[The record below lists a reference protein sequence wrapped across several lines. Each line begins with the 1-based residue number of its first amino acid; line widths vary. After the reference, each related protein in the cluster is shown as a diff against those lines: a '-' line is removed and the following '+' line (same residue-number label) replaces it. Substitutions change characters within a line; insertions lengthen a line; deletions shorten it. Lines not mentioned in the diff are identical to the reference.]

1 LFNVRRKVAALPVN
15 FEINLPYGNT
25 TQNLTIHADYEVDV
39 IAPAPVKAGKDPLG
53 IVSSAL
59 DQPIAGFGLD
69 LFQGARSAVIAINDK
84 TRPVLHHLLLPPL
97 LQRLEHM
104 SIPIDAIELLVA
116 TGTHLPASE
125 EEIQRTYPAEI
136 VSRYRFT
143 SHDCDDQNELV
154 YLGHTKRKTPVF
166 VNRRFYESDLRI
178 VTGNIEPHH
187 FMGFSGGVKSAAI
200 GLAGRITINKNHA
213 MLVDPMAKAG
223 LYETNPMRMDIEEI
237 GELMDVHFALNTIQN
252 DDLEIIHAL
261 AGQPKQVMQAAIPLS
276 RQACQVPVDG
286 LYDLVIA
293 STGGYPKDINLYQ
306 AQKAL
311 THAALITK
319 SGGYVIL
326 VAECREGSGSRSCEV
341 FLSDINSLQD
351 VFLKFQSQ
359 GFQVGPHKAFQ
370 IAREAVRINLC
381 LVSNLPDELVKQFFF
396 HPAKSLELALK
407 LALTDLPSNA
417 RIAVMPSA
425 THTIPDVHSE

>member
-1 LFNVRRKVAALPVN
+1 MRRKVGTLPEN
-15 FEINLPYGNT
+15 IEMDLPYGSAT
-25 TQNLTIHADYEVDV
+25 LNLIISDGYQVDV
-39 IAPAPVKAGKDPLG
+39 IAPAPVKAERDPLG

-59 DQPIAGFGLD
+59 DRPVAGFGLD
-69 LFQGARSAVIAINDK
+69 RFRGARSAVIAINDK
-84 TRPVLHHLLLPPL
+84 TRPVSHHLLLPPL

-104 SIPIDAIELLVA
+104 NIPSDAIELIVA
-116 TGTHLPASE
+116 TGTHLPATD

-136 VSRYRFT
+136 VSRYRIT
-143 SHDCDDQNELV
+143 SHDCDDQNQLIN
-154 YLGHTKRKTPVF
+154 LGHTKSGTPVS

-200 GLAGRITINKNHA
+200 GLAGRKTININHA

-237 GELMDVHFALNTIQN
+237 GEMMDVHFALNTIQN

-261 AGQPKQVMQAAIPLS
+261 AGQPKQVMQAAVPLS
-276 RQACQVPVDG
+276 RQACQVPVAG
-286 LYDLVIA
+286 LYDLVVA
-293 STGGYPKDINLYQ
+293 SAGGYPKDINLYQ

-326 VAECREGSGSRSCEV
+326 VAECREGSGSRACEV
-341 FLSDINSLQD
+341 FLSDIENIQD
-351 VFLKFQSQ
+351 VFSKFHSQ

-370 IAREAVRINLC
+370 IAREAARINLC

-396 HPAKSLELALK
+396 RPAKSLQQALII
-407 LALTDLPSNA
+407 ALSALPSDA
-417 RIAVMPSA
+417 RVAILPSA